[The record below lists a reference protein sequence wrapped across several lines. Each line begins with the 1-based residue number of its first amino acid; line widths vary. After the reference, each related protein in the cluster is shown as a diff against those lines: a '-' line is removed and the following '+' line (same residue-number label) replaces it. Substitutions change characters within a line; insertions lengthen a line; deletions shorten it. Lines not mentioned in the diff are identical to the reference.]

1 MTDAEHMSVLY
12 RATKAANRV
21 LCGGDVAGKVAW
33 DFAVDAWIYN
43 HERGI
48 SQEFCSR
55 RAYFLAIEAIRSE
68 FGRSDK
74 KKRRSV
80 VYPNSRTLSL
90 RCKRVGVRAADRVE
104 LPDLDGMGLFGQ
116 ICKGMLS
123 GLNQREIA
131 LRLDLSQARISQIL
145 KDEMVLL
152 VRYVPID
159 RRARVFCTGTRESTR
174 DRILALL
181 KAVWEARTDA

>member
-1 MTDAEHMSVLY
+1 MTDAEHMSYLR
-12 RATKAANRV
+12 RATKAADRV

-33 DFAVDAWIYN
+33 DFAVEAWIYN

-55 RAYFLAIEAIRSE
+55 RAYFLAIDAIRAE

-80 VYPNSRTLSL
+80 VYPNSRALSL
-90 RCKRVGVRAADRVE
+90 RCKRVGFRPADRVE

-116 ICKGMLS
+116 VCKGLLA

-131 LRLDLSQARISQIL
+131 LRLELSRSRITQIL
-145 KDEMVLL
+145 QEEMVLL

-159 RRARVFCTGTRESTR
+159 RRERVFRTGTRESTR
-174 DRILALL
+174 ARILALL
-181 KAVWEARTDA
+181 KAVWDAG